1 MVLIFN
7 FNSGVKDASSFPSHL
22 DYGQFVFQTEDPSM
36 FTSTEHICPVCIV
49 NAFPGSSCAICGL

>member
-22 DYGQFVFQTEDPSM
+22 EYGHFVFQTEDPST
-36 FTSTEHICPVCIV
+36 FTSTGHICPVCIV
-49 NAFPGSSCAICGL
+49 DAFLVFNSAICGL